1 MIEKSA
7 AIHKDVLFVAMTRSP
22 TILGVPYVA
31 FVLETMLGSLI
42 IIIGKNPLYLLALL
56 PVHAVLYAISA
67 HDPGI
72 FAEIEVW
79 SRTAGRCL
87 NKKFWSSA
95 SFSPLTTKKWKR

>member
-1 MIEKSA
+1 MSEKSA
-7 AIHKDVLFVAMTRSP
+7 LIHKDVLFVAMTRSP

-31 FVLETMLGSLI
+31 FVLETMVASLVI
-42 IIIGKNPLYLLALL
+42 ILFKNPLYMAAIL
-56 PVHAVLYAISA
+56 PVHAIFYAISS

-79 SRTAGRCL
+79 SRTIGRCM
-87 NKKFWSSA
+87 NKNFWGAA